1 MLLVS
6 KCRLNGNQN
15 RVLMMVWYVYDGWNR
30 VGSKEAAQ
38 GWIGN
43 GSKSKCRLNENQN
56 RVNHGLEQNMGGKSL
71 RVRGFYLVVM

>member
-1 MLLVS
+1 
-6 KCRLNGNQN
+6 
-15 RVLMMVWYVYDGWNR
+15 MMVWYVYDGWNR
-30 VGSKEAAQ
+30 VGSKKAAQ